1 MIRRPPR
8 STLFPYTT
16 LFRSQCPG
24 CGDAGYRGRGPPSV
38 AKLGMV
44 LPPRQ
49 RRLEPDPEERP
60 DIGDGPQEHRGT
72 DQQPEARALGIPE
85 PQPEEPRDAAPRG
98 AHGKGRVRADVARRL
113 EREVEP
119 DLAATRV
126 RAELRDGRRR
136 RTGSETRAEHEPACA
151 ADDRPFVDE
160 RAKPCRQRQ
169 GGDWTRVHGAREP
182 YVKPLDLPPAAD
194 CVREPCGDRVLTSER
209 RGQTH

>member
-16 LFRSQCPG
+16 LFRSRPHVRDGTQ
-24 CGDAGYRGRGPPSV
+24 
-38 AKLGMV
+38 
-44 LPPRQ
+44 
-49 RRLEPDPEERP
+49 ER
-60 DIGDGPQEHRGT
+60 RGT
-72 DQQPEARALGIPE
+72 DHQPEARALGLAE
-85 PQPEEPRDAAPRG
+85 PQPEEPRDAAPRR
-98 AHGKGRVRADVARRL
+98 AHRQGRVRADVARPL

-126 RAELRDGRRR
+126 RAELGDGRRR
-136 RTGSETRAEHEPACA
+136 CARRETRAEHEPARA

-160 RAKPCRQRQ
+160 RTKPCRQRQ

-182 YVKPLDLPPAAD
+182 YVTPLDLPPAAD
-194 CVREPCGDRVLTSER
+194 REREPRSDRVLSSER